1 VECQSHLPEDTPEAT
16 ESASP
21 KQIMLELVNSRG
33 VTTGVAEKLA
43 AHQSPGRL
51 HRAFSVFLFDDRGR
65 MLLQRRALSKY
76 HFPGV
81 WSNACCGHPFPGEAP
96 FQAAT
101 RRVGE
106 ELGVAP
112 ALLMEAGTV
121 TYRHLDPQSGLVE
134 HEYNHL
140 FVGLVRAQPHPDP
153 SEVAEF
159 ALVAPD
165 ELRKRREVDSFSGW
179 FQDVFGGALPTVRQL
194 VTDADW

>member
-1 VECQSHLPEDTPEAT
+1 MECQSDLPKDTPEAT
-16 ESASP
+16 ASASP
-21 KQIMLELVNSRG
+21 KQIMLELVNSQG
-33 VTTGVAEKLA
+33 VTTGIAEKLT
-43 AHQSPGRL
+43 AHQSPGQL
-51 HRAFSVFLFDDRGR
+51 HRAFSVFLFDDRGH

-140 FVGLVRAQPHPDP
+140 FIGLVRAQPHPDP

-159 ALVAPD
+159 ALVTPD
-165 ELRKRREVDSFSGW
+165 ELRKRRAVDTFSGW
-179 FQDVFGGALPTVRQL
+179 FQDVFRGALPAVRQL
-194 VTDADW
+194 VTDVEW